1 MATAAPSP
9 LASSVEKANGNKLSR
24 LLIDGGTTVLRNVFD
39 SYHPPKTLSVN
50 LYANYSIL
58 SNLRRKKILNGSQW
72 EKLFPPGGGHPS
84 SKNFDITLLFLLLSN
99 ICGLYPPPSGPWH
112 KMPPASDTSREA
124 NLTRVKFYRNE
135 LYGHVATTG
144 IPTPV
149 FDVKWQ
155 EVSSVLVSLG
165 LNQSEVDKLKRE
177 PCGED
182 YVSAVTEWMKND
194 DEIKFQLKDVIRKQQ
209 QVLQTQQEDQRTLND
224 THQIVGKMQQT
235 QVEAN
240 KLQQEDHKTLHDTH
254 QTLGK
259 VEQTQLEASKL
270 QQEAHKTLQDTNQ
283 TVRQV
288 EQIQLEA
295 SKLQQEAHK
304 TLQDTNQTVRQV
316 EQIQLEASKLQQE
329 DHRTLQDTHQTVS
342 KVEQTLQ
349 GTQQAV
355 GNLQQT
361 QNEAVKLQQDDHRI
375 LQDTRQAVEGVQRSL
390 QDTKQMLVQEVWRNQ
405 QELQQQIKYEAANAE
420 ERRDKIEEDE
430 TLRKLAKV
438 DTERVIQYH
447 SAKYQEGT
455 RLLIFEKIKLW
466 LDDLSS
472 ENRVMVIS
480 GDAGMG
486 KSVIAAVVCQR
497 MQHAGRL
504 SGSHFCQHNKE
515 RYRNPKVMLQSLACQ
530 LCDVLP
536 EYKSELVEKLSRN
549 LGVDMNS
556 LEVQELFEFL
566 FEEPSC
572 SVGDPG
578 RNLLLVIDGLDESEY
593 QGRNQLLEVIANH
606 FCTLPSWVRFC
617 VTARPEV
624 NIAGRLKKF
633 NPVQLKQDDEENV
646 KDIRLFLERQLSN
659 VIQSGVKE
667 VVISELARKAAGHIL
682 YAYLMADFINK
693 NFSSFTPED
702 LGRTLPSGVSSVYQ
716 NYFERLEKELKSIE
730 ELTISAD
737 QFLTFL
743 SAFAAAKEPLPLD
756 FVSKMLRSDAKSPAC
771 HRKVRKAIECIST
784 LLPVQDGCI
793 HFFHKSVKDWLTD
806 RTAYG
811 QHSLSVDEKQGQLA
825 LSELCT
831 RELNDVKRKGV
842 HGAEFSDPARYALQH
857 GVDHLLELEESTRAS
872 SFKEIVKNYVIDFE
886 IVFAKLCVNNATSS
900 EDIIRVQRHELFRA
914 LSRKSRRTLSTL
926 LFLLR
931 KYHERVSTI
940 PSTFFQ
946 VMMKEG
952 GKDCA
957 KKAKELLHIQYHEI
971 AIMKFVNKRAAKE
984 QISGIQAVFRCT
996 SQVACF
1002 DISPQ
1007 QEFMVCECR
1016 NGTIQLWSL
1025 QTGKL
1030 MWKRSVTV
1038 EKHYFEDQGAFRM
1051 VPNTSTLSCY
1061 RSVVFHPSE
1070 PIVLPGILSHAYSID
1085 GDFLPLFPRSNC
1097 RFSVCSVNGDTMIT
1111 DSLDDARCL
1120 IMWNL
1125 NNGDEISRTVRN
1137 EVVLS
1142 FAWSSDGGPLA
1153 ISHSSGLV
1161 CLVDPLNC
1169 FETLADSESFGPCG
1183 MIKFTPDLKFLFGWV
1198 LPIPAKMTSFPSF
1211 GEVVRVLKLPSLVDV
1226 HGKVRSEPQDYQSPS
1241 KGAFLMGDPITNSQ
1255 DGSIPR
1261 LSDAFL
1267 FVLNKQCLV
1276 RAYPGRNNIEICSH
1290 FALKDVKRYA
1300 SPVSNIAF
1308 SLDGKTIYGVAG
1320 GEVMAFDVSS
1330 RKIIGKTFFSTD
1342 HYIREATRLTIEE
1355 YYYSKDMEISFVPV
1369 SKGVLLKRRRSDAAV
1384 QLWNFK
1390 LSQEVRSWPG
1400 LEWVTVIFP
1409 VTDQCVACVGSGSQV
1424 SILDTSSG
1432 EIVKTISHYHEEYC
1446 SKCALLHKEFIK
1458 CNSKYQLLCTTSDS
1472 VQLSDGKSILWKR
1485 AWRNSLLRGNIA
1497 GMFTPTEEFVL
1508 VSAVTSQSRQEVHV
1522 LDASSGNTL
1531 RTLCSVDDVSN
1542 CAFVSNE
1549 ECVIDRRDSSR
1560 GYHLLLCNVRTGD
1573 LLSVLDVYTTDGPNY
1588 LAAFPKKGLIAMGL
1602 WNSKR
1607 MHPFIEVRVP
1617 RDKVNRRAKGEQC
1630 VCFLKLLTCVEQTRS
1645 HPTRSVMRMLALV
1658 LPPRIF

>member
-9 LASSVEKANGNKLSR
+9 LASSVEKTNGNKLSR

-144 IPTPV
+144 IPTAE
-149 FDVKWQ
+149 FIVKWQ

-165 LNQSEVDKLKRE
+165 LNQSEVDRLRRE

-224 THQIVGKMQQT
+224 THQIVEKMQQK

-240 KLQQEDHKTLHDTH
+240 KLQQEDHKTR
-254 QTLGK
+254 
-259 VEQTQLEASKL
+259 
-270 QQEAHKTLQDTNQ
+270 QDTNQ

-295 SKLQQEAHK
+295 SKLQ
-304 TLQDTNQTVRQV
+304 R
-316 EQIQLEASKLQQE
+316 E
-329 DHRTLQDTHQTVS
+329 DHRTLQDTHRTVS

-349 GTQQAV
+349 DTHQAV
-355 GNLQQT
+355 GHLQQM

-390 QDTKQMLVQEVWRNQ
+390 QDTKQMLVQEVWRTQ
-405 QELQQQIKYEAANAE
+405 QELQQQIKYDAANAE

-438 DTERVIQYH
+438 DTERVIRYH

-504 SGSHFCQHNKE
+504 AGSHFCQHNKE

-536 EYKSELVEKLSRN
+536 EYKSELVKKLSRN

-566 FEEPSC
+566 FEEPLRG
-572 SVGDPG
+572 VGDPG

-593 QGRNQLLEVIANH
+593 KGRNELLDVIANH
-606 FCTLPSWVRFC
+606 FCTLPAWVRFC

-633 NPVQLKQDDEENV
+633 NPVQLKQGDEENV
-646 KDIRLFLERQLSN
+646 KDIRLFLERQLSK
-659 VIQSGVKE
+659 VIQKSFEE

-771 HRKVRKAIECIST
+771 HRKVRKAIACIST

-811 QHSLSVDEKQGQLA
+811 QHSFSVDEKQGQLA

-831 RELNDVKRKGV
+831 GELNDVKRKGV

-914 LSRKSRRTLSTL
+914 LSRRSKRTLSTM

-931 KYHERVSTI
+931 KYHERLTAI

-957 KKAKELLHIQYHEI
+957 KKAKELLHTQYHDI
-971 AIMKFVNKRAAKE
+971 PFMKFVDKRAAKE

-1016 NGTIQLWSL
+1016 NGMIQLWSL

-1030 MWKRSVTV
+1030 IWKRPVTV
-1038 EKHYFEDQGAFRM
+1038 EKRYFEDHGAFRM
-1051 VPNTSTLSCY
+1051 VPNTSVLSCY
-1061 RSVVFHPSE
+1061 RSVVFHPTKL
-1070 PIVLPGILSHAYSID
+1070 IVLPGVLSHAYSSD

-1097 RFSVCSVNGDTMIT
+1097 RFSVCSINRDTMIT
-1111 DSLDDARCL
+1111 DSLVDARCL

-1125 NNGDEISRTVRN
+1125 QNGDEISRTVRN

-1142 FAWSSDGGPLA
+1142 FAWSSNLGPLA
-1153 ISHSSGLV
+1153 ISHFSGLV
-1161 CLVDPLNC
+1161 CLVDALNC
-1169 FETLADSESFGPCG
+1169 FETLAEINTFEPCG
-1183 MIKFTPDLKFLFGWV
+1183 MIKFTPDLKYLFGWL
-1198 LPIPAKMTSFPSF
+1198 LPVESMSSFRKVIRLHVF
-1211 GEVVRVLKLPSLVDV
+1211 KLPWRTFSFFDVDGNV
-1226 HGKVRSEPQDYQSPS
+1226 GSEPWDYQSPS
-1241 KGAFLMGDPITNSQ
+1241 KGAFLMGDPISNSQ

-1261 LSDAFL
+1261 PSDAFV

-1276 RAYPGRNNIEICSH
+1276 RAYPGSNNIEICSH
-1290 FALKDVKRYA
+1290 VALKVIRQY
-1300 SPVSNIAF
+1300 SLNFFHIAF
-1308 SLDGKTIYGVAG
+1308 ALDGKTIYGVTADG
-1320 GEVMAFDVSS
+1320 VIRLDVSN
-1330 RKIIGKTFFSTD
+1330 RKIKENNLF
-1342 HYIREATRLTIEE
+1342 RATNLMLELPSLDDDCVVEDKLPYLSLVDDCVVEGSGICL
-1355 YYYSKDMEISFVPV
+1355 VPV
-1369 SKGVLLKRRRSDAAV
+1369 SKGVLLKRRDPWAAV

-1390 LSQEVRSWPG
+1390 LSKEVQSWSS
-1400 LEWVTVIFP
+1400 LREVTYIFP
-1409 VTDQCVACVGSGSQV
+1409 VTDQCVACVGRGFKV

-1432 EIVKTISHYHEEYC
+1432 KIVNTISLCHEEYQ
-1446 SKCALLHKEFIK
+1446 STYPVLRKEAIE
-1458 CNSKYQLLCTTSDS
+1458 CNSKYQLLSTAFDS

-1485 AWRNSLLRGNIA
+1485 AWKNSLLRGNIA

-1508 VSAVTSQSRQEVHV
+1508 VSAGTSQSRQEVHV

-1549 ECVIDRRDSSR
+1549 ECVIDRRDFSR
-1560 GYHLLLCNVRTGD
+1560 SYHLLLFNVRTGD
-1573 LLSVLDVYTTDGPNY
+1573 LLSVLDVYATERPKY
-1588 LAAFPKKGLIAMGL
+1588 MAVFPQKGLIAMGL
-1602 WNSKR
+1602 RNSKR
-1607 MHPFIEVRVP
+1607 MHPFIEVKVP
-1617 RDKVNRRAKGEQC
+1617 RDKVSRKAKGEQC
-1630 VCFLKLLTCVEQTRS
+1630 VCFLKLLTSSRRHDHTQEEMSCE
-1645 HPTRSVMRMLALV
+1645 
-1658 LPPRIF
+1658 F

>member
-1 MATAAPSP
+1 MATATPSP
-9 LASSVEKANGNKLSR
+9 LASSVEKTNGNKLSR
-24 LLIDGGTTVLRNVFD
+24 LLIDGGTTVLRNIFD
-39 SYHPPKTLSVN
+39 YYHPPAN
-50 LYANYSIL
+50 LAANLCSKHIHPIL
-58 SNLRRKKILNGSQW
+58 TRLRHRNILNGVQW
-72 EKLFPPGGGHPS
+72 DKLFPPPGGGTPNS
-84 SKNFDITLLFLLLSN
+84 INFDITLLFLLLRN
-99 ICGLYPPPSGPWH
+99 ICGLSPPLSGWD
-112 KMPPASDTSREA
+112 KMPPVSDTSREA
-124 NLTRVKFYRNE
+124 NLARIKYYRNV
-135 LYGHVATTG
+135 LYGHVTTTG
-144 IPTPV
+144 IQTSV

-165 LNQSEVDKLKRE
+165 LCQSEVDRLRRE

-182 YVSAVTEWMKND
+182 YISAVTEWMKND
-194 DEIKFQLKDVIRKQQ
+194 EEIKFQLKDLLRKQQ
-209 QVLQTQQEDQRTLND
+209 QVIQTQQEDQRNLND
-224 THQIVGKMQQT
+224 THQIVGNVQQI
-235 QVEAN
+235 QVEAS
-240 KLQQEDHKTLHDTH
+240 KLQQEDHKTLQDTY
-254 QTLGK
+254 QTLSK
-259 VEQTQLEASKL
+259 VEQTQLEASTL
-270 QQEAHKTLQDTNQ
+270 QQEAHRTLQDTNQ

-288 EQIQLEA
+288 EQTQLEA
-295 SKLQQEAHK
+295 SKLH
-304 TLQDTNQTVRQV
+304 
-316 EQIQLEASKLQQE
+316 QE
-329 DHRTLQDTHQTVS
+329 DHRTLQDTNQTVGR
-342 KVEQTLQ
+342 VEQMFQHTH
-349 GTQQAV
+349 QAV
-355 GNLQQT
+355 GNLQQM
-361 QNEAVKLQQDDHRI
+361 QKEAVKLQQEDHRV
-375 LQDTRQAVEGVQRSL
+375 LQDTRQAIEGVEQSVKKAK
-390 QDTKQMLVQEVWRNQ
+390 DMLEEVRRTQ
-405 QELQQQIKYEAANAE
+405 QESQQQIKYEAANAE

-504 SGSHFCQHNKE
+504 LGSHFCQHNKE

-536 EYKSELVEKLSRN
+536 EYKSELVKKLSRN

-566 FEEPSC
+566 FEEPLC
-572 SVGDPG
+572 GVGDPG
-578 RNLLLVIDGLDESEY
+578 RNFLLVIDGLDESEY
-593 QGRNQLLEVIANH
+593 KGRNELLDVIANH
-606 FCTLPSWVRFC
+606 FCSLPAWVRFC

-624 NIAGRLKKF
+624 NIASRLTKF
-633 NPVQLKQDDEENV
+633 NPVQLKQEDEENV
-646 KDIRLFLERQLSN
+646 KDIRLFLERQLSK
-659 VIQSGVKE
+659 VIQSRFQE

-682 YAYLMADFINK
+682 YAYLMADFINN

-702 LGRTLPSGVSSVYQ
+702 LGTTLPSGVSSVYQ

-730 ELTISAD
+730 ELTVSAD

-771 HRKVRKAIECIST
+771 HRKVRKAIDCIST
-784 LLPVQDGCI
+784 LLPVKDGCI

-811 QHSLSVDEKQGQLA
+811 QHSFSVDEKQGHLA

-831 RELNDVKRKGV
+831 GELNDVKRKGV

-857 GVDHLLELEESTRAS
+857 GVDHLLELKESTRAS

-886 IVFAKLCVNNATSS
+886 IVFAKLFVNNTTSS
-900 EDIIRVQRHELFRA
+900 KDIIRVQRHELFRT
-914 LSRKSRRTLSTL
+914 LSSKSKRTLSTL

-931 KYHERVSTI
+931 KYHERLTTI
-940 PSTFFQ
+940 PSIFFQ

-952 GKDCA
+952 GKDCT
-957 KKAKELLHIQYHEI
+957 KKAKELLHTKYHEMPF
-971 AIMKFVNKRAAKE
+971 MKFVDERATKE

-1016 NGTIQLWSL
+1016 DGTIQLWSL

-1030 MWKRSVTV
+1030 MWKRPVTV
-1038 EKHYFEDQGAFRM
+1038 EKRYVEIHNAFRR
-1051 VPNTSTLSCY
+1051 VPNTPVLACY

-1097 RFSVCSVNGDTMIT
+1097 RFSVCSVNGNTMIT

-1161 CLVDPLNC
+1161 CLVDALNC
-1169 FETLADSESFGPCG
+1169 FETLADFTSDFEPCG
-1183 MIKFTPDLKFLFGWV
+1183 MIKFTPDLKFLTGLV
-1198 LPIPAKMTSFPSF
+1198 LPIRGMNCFPRF
-1211 GEVVRVLKLPSLVDV
+1211 RFVHVLKLPSLVDV
-1226 HGKVRSEPQDYQSPS
+1226 QGNVCCEPRDYQSPS
-1241 KGAFLMGDPITNSQ
+1241 KGAFLMGDPFTNSQ

-1261 LSDAFL
+1261 PSDAFV
-1267 FVLNKQCLV
+1267 FVLNKQCLI
-1276 RAYPGRNNIEICSH
+1276 RADPERTNIEICSH
-1290 FALKDVKRYA
+1290 FALKDVKRYD
-1300 SPVSNIAF
+1300 SLVSNIAF
-1308 SLDGKTIYGVAG
+1308 SLDGKTIYGVAS

-1330 RKIIGKTFFSTD
+1330 RKIIGQKWFPGVSG
-1342 HYIREATRLTIEE
+1342 ICL
-1355 YYYSKDMEISFVPV
+1355 VPV
-1369 SKGVLLKRRRSDAAV
+1369 SKGVLLKLRYSWAAV
-1384 QLWNFK
+1384 ELWNFK
-1390 LSQEVRSWPG
+1390 LSQEVRSW
-1400 LEWVTVIFP
+1400 LSLMKVTYISP
-1409 VTDQCVACVGSGSQV
+1409 VTDQCVACVEEGFEV

-1432 EIVKTISHYHEEYC
+1432 EIVKTISLCHEEYQ
-1446 SKCALLHKEFIK
+1446 STYPQLNKEAIEF
-1458 CNSKYQLLCTTSDS
+1458 NSKYQLLSTASDS

-1485 AWRNSLLRGNIA
+1485 AWRNSLLHGNIA
-1497 GMFTPTEEFVL
+1497 GMFSPTEEFVL
-1508 VSAVTSQSRQEVHV
+1508 VSVGTCQSRQEIHV

-1531 RTLCSVDDVSN
+1531 RTLCSVDDLSN

-1560 GYHLLLCNVRTGD
+1560 GYHLLLFNVRTGD
-1573 LLSVLDVYTTDGPNY
+1573 LLSVLDVYTTDRPNY
-1588 LAAFPKKGLIAMGL
+1588 LAAFPQKGLIAMGL

-1630 VCFLKLLTCVEQTRS
+1630 VGFLKLLTCVEQTRS
-1645 HPTRSVMRMLALV
+1645 HPTRSAMRMLALV

>member
-9 LASSVEKANGNKLSR
+9 LASSVEKTNGNKLSR
-24 LLIDGGTTVLRNVFD
+24 LLIDGGTTVLRNAFD

-50 LYANYSIL
+50 LHANYSIL

-144 IPTPV
+144 IPTPE
-149 FDVKWQ
+149 FIVKWQ

-165 LNQSEVDKLKRE
+165 LNQSEVDRLRRE

-182 YVSAVTEWMKND
+182 YVTAVTEWMKND

-209 QVLQTQQEDQRTLND
+209 QLLQSVQEDQSTLND
-224 THQIVGKMQQT
+224 THQIVEKVQHT
-235 QVEAN
+235 QVEAS

-259 VEQTQLEASKL
+259 VEQTQK
-270 QQEAHKTLQDTNQ
+270 
-283 TVRQV
+283 
-288 EQIQLEA
+288 EA

-349 GTQQAV
+349 GTHQAV

-390 QDTKQMLVQEVWRNQ
+390 QDTKQMLVQEVWRTKR
-405 QELQQQIKYEAANAE
+405 ELQQQIKYEAANAE

-455 RLLIFEKIKLW
+455 RLHIFEKIKLW
-466 LDDLSS
+466 LDDLTS

-536 EYKSELVEKLSRN
+536 EYKSELVKKLSRN

-566 FEEPSC
+566 FEEPLC
-572 SVGDPG
+572 GVGDPG

-593 QGRNQLLEVIANH
+593 KGRNDLLDVVANY
-606 FCTLPSWVRFC
+606 FCKLPVWFRFL
-617 VTARPEV
+617 VTTRPEV

-633 NPVQLKQDDEENV
+633 NPIQLEQDNEENV

-659 VIQSGVKE
+659 VIQSSFEE

-784 LLPVQDGCI
+784 LLPVQDDCI

-831 RELNDVKRKGV
+831 GELNDVKRKGV

-857 GVDHLLELEESTRAS
+857 GVDHLLELEESSRAS

-931 KYHERVSTI
+931 KYHERLTTI

-952 GKDCA
+952 GKYCS
-957 KKAKELLHIQYHEI
+957 KKVKELLHTQYHDI
-971 AIMKFVNKRAAKE
+971 PFMKFAEKQAAKE

-1016 NGTIQLWSL
+1016 DGTIQLWSL

-1030 MWKRSVTV
+1030 MWKRPVTV
-1038 EKHYFEDQGAFRM
+1038 EKRYVENQCAFRR
-1051 VPNTSTLSCY
+1051 VPNTSILSCY

-1125 NNGDEISRTVRN
+1125 KNGYEISRTVRN
-1137 EVVLS
+1137 EVVMS
-1142 FAWSSDGGPLA
+1142 FAWSSDGGPLT
-1153 ISHSSGLV
+1153 ISHFSGLI
-1161 CLVDPLNC
+1161 CLVDALNC
-1169 FETLADSESFGPCG
+1169 FETLAEVNTFEPCG
-1183 MIKFTPDLKFLFGWV
+1183 MIKFTPDLTFLFGWV
-1198 LPIPAKMTSFPSF
+1198 LQIRGMNYFPPLRKVLRF
-1211 GEVVRVLKLPSLVDV
+1211 PVLKLPWGISSPLY
-1226 HGKVRSEPQDYQSPS
+1226 GNVRPEPWDYQSPS
-1241 KGAFLMGDPITNSQ
+1241 KGAFLMGDPISNSQ

-1261 LSDAFL
+1261 PSAFV

-1276 RAYPGRNNIEICSH
+1276 RAYPGSNNINHIEICSH
-1290 FALKDVKRYA
+1290 VALKDVKQYD
-1300 SPVSNIAF
+1300 SLLSNIAF
-1308 SLDGKTIYGVAG
+1308 ALDGKTIYGVG
-1320 GEVMAFDVSS
+1320 GSDESMAFDVSS
-1330 RKIIGKTFFSTD
+1330 RKIIGHLAIMWGNHLVVETTPSGVC
-1342 HYIREATRLTIEE
+1342 L
-1355 YYYSKDMEISFVPV
+1355 VPV
-1369 SKGVLLKRRRSDAAV
+1369 SKGVLLKLRHPWAAV

-1390 LSQEVRSWPG
+1390 LSQEVRSWHS
-1400 LEWVTVIFP
+1400 LKDVTYMFP
-1409 VTDQCVACVGSGSQV
+1409 VTDQCVACVGTGFEV

-1432 EIVKTISHYHEEYC
+1432 EIVKTISLCHKEYR
-1446 SKCALLHKEFIK
+1446 STYLHLHKEAIE
-1458 CNSKYQLLCTTSDS
+1458 CNSKYQLLSTAFNS

-1485 AWRNSLLRGNIA
+1485 AWRNSLLRGHIA

-1508 VSAVTSQSRQEVHV
+1508 VSAGTSQSRQEVHV

-1531 RTLCSVDDVSN
+1531 WTLCSVDDVSN

-1549 ECVIDRRDSSR
+1549 ECVIDRRDSTR
-1560 GYHLLLCNVRTGD
+1560 GYHLLLFNVRTGD

-1588 LAAFPKKGLIAMGL
+1588 LAAFPQKGLIAMGL
-1602 WNSKR
+1602 WNSKH
-1607 MHPFIEVRVP
+1607 MHPFIEVRVS
-1617 RDKVNRRAKGEQC
+1617 RDKVNRRAKGE
-1630 VCFLKLLTCVEQTRS
+1630 
-1645 HPTRSVMRMLALV
+1645 
-1658 LPPRIF
+1658 

>member
-9 LASSVEKANGNKLSR
+9 LASSVEKTNGNKLSR
-24 LLIDGGTTVLRNVFD
+24 LLIDGGTTVLRNIFD
-39 SYHPPKTLSVN
+39 SYHPPKMLFVN
-50 LYANYSIL
+50 LHANYSIL

-99 ICGLYPPPSGPWH
+99 ICGLYPPTSGPWH

-144 IPTPV
+144 IPTPE
-149 FDVKWQ
+149 FIVKWQ

-165 LNQSEVDKLKRE
+165 LNQSEVDRLKRE

-224 THQIVGKMQQT
+224 THQIVEKMQQT

-240 KLQQEDHKTLHDTH
+240 
-254 QTLGK
+254 
-259 VEQTQLEASKL
+259 
-270 QQEAHKTLQDTNQ
+270 
-283 TVRQV
+283 
-288 EQIQLEA
+288 
-295 SKLQQEAHK
+295 
-304 TLQDTNQTVRQV
+304 
-316 EQIQLEASKLQQE
+316 KLQQE

-349 GTQQAV
+349 DTHQAV

-375 LQDTRQAVEGVQRSL
+375 LQVTRQTVEGVQRSL
-390 QDTKQMLVQEVWRNQ
+390 QDTKQMLVQEVRRTQ
-405 QELQQQIKYEAANAE
+405 QELQQQQIKYEAANAE
-420 ERRDKIEEDE
+420 ERRDKINDE

-455 RLLIFEKIKLW
+455 RLLIFKKIKLW

-536 EYKSELVEKLSRN
+536 EYKSELVKKLSRN
-549 LGVDMNS
+549 LGVNMNS

-566 FEEPSC
+566 FEEPLC
-572 SVGDPG
+572 GVGDPG

-593 QGRNQLLEVIANH
+593 KGRNELLDVIANH
-606 FCTLPSWVRFC
+606 FCTLPAWVRFC

-659 VIQSGVKE
+659 VIQSGFEE

-831 RELNDVKRKGV
+831 GELNDVKRKGV

-872 SFKEIVKNYVIDFE
+872 SFKEIVKNYVIDYE
-886 IVFAKLCVNNATSS
+886 IVFAKLRVNNATSS

-914 LSRKSRRTLSTL
+914 LSRRSKRTLSKM

-931 KYHERVSTI
+931 KYHERLTAI

-957 KKAKELLHIQYHEI
+957 KKAKELLHTKYHEVPF
-971 AIMKFVNKRAAKE
+971 MKFVDERAAKK

-1030 MWKRSVTV
+1030 IWEHPVTV
-1038 EKHYFEDQGAFRM
+1038 EKRYVEDQGAFRM
-1051 VPNTSTLSCY
+1051 VPNTFILSCY
-1061 RSVVFHPSE
+1061 RSVVFHPSKT
-1070 PIVLPGILSHAYSID
+1070 IVLPGVLSHAYSID
-1085 GDFLPLFPRSNC
+1085 GDFQPLFPRSNC
-1097 RFSVCSVNGDTMIT
+1097 RFSVCSVNGDTIIT
-1111 DSLDDARCL
+1111 DSHDDARCL

-1137 EVVLS
+1137 AVVLS
-1142 FAWSSDGGPLA
+1142 FAWSSGGGPLA
-1153 ISHSSGLV
+1153 ISHFSGLV
-1161 CLVDPLNC
+1161 CLVDALNC
-1169 FETLADSESFGPCG
+1169 FETLAQVNSFEPCG

-1198 LPIPAKMTSFPSF
+1198 LPIRGMNSFSSPSRK
-1211 GEVVRVLKLPSLVDV
+1211 VVRFQVLKLPLGILSLVDV
-1226 HGKVRSEPQDYQSPS
+1226 HGNVRSEPRDYQSPS

-1261 LSDAFL
+1261 PSDAIV

-1276 RAYPGRNNIEICSH
+1276 RAYPDRTNIEICSH
-1290 FALKDVKRYA
+1290 FALKDVKRYD
-1300 SPVSNIAF
+1300 SLVSNIAF

-1320 GEVMAFDVSS
+1320 SEVMTFDVSS
-1330 RKIIGKTFFSTD
+1330 RKIIGKKFFPAD
-1342 HYIREATRLTIEE
+1342 YYLREATRLSTEE
-1355 YYYSKDMEISFVPV
+1355 YYHSKDMEICFVPV
-1369 SKGVLLKRRRSDAAV
+1369 SKGVLLKRRHSDAAV

-1390 LSQEVRSWPG
+1390 LSQEVRSWPR
-1400 LEWVTVIFP
+1400 LKKVTYISP
-1409 VTDQCVACVGSGSQV
+1409 VTDQCVACVGSGFEFEV

-1432 EIVKTISHYHEEYC
+1432 EIVKTISHYHEEYY
-1446 SKCALLHKEFIK
+1446 SKYALLHKQFIK
-1458 CNSKYQLLCTTSDS
+1458 CNSKYQLLCTTWDS
-1472 VQLSDGKSILWKR
+1472 VQLSDGKRILWKR

-1508 VSAVTSQSRQEVHV
+1508 VSAGTSQSRQEVHV

-1531 RTLCSVDDVSN
+1531 RTLCSVDEVSN

-1560 GYHLLLCNVRTGD
+1560 GYHLLLFNVRTGD

-1588 LAAFPKKGLIAMGL
+1588 LAAFPQKGLIAMGL

-1630 VCFLKLLTCVEQTRS
+1630 VCFLKLLTCVEQTQS

>member
-9 LASSVEKANGNKLSR
+9 LASSVEKTNGNKLSR
-24 LLIDGGTTVLRNVFD
+24 LLIDGGTTVLRNIFD
-39 SYHPPKTLSVN
+39 SYHPPKTLFVN
-50 LYANYSIL
+50 LNANYSIL
-58 SNLRRKKILNGSQW
+58 SHLQRKKILNGSQW

-135 LYGHVATTG
+135 LYGHVAKTG
-144 IPTPV
+144 IPTPE
-149 FDVKWQ
+149 FIVKWQ

-165 LNQSEVDKLKRE
+165 LNQSEVDRLRRE

-194 DEIKFQLKDVIRKQQ
+194 DEIKFQLKDVICKQQ

-224 THQIVGKMQQT
+224 THQIVEKMQQT

-240 KLQQEDHKTLHDTH
+240 KLLQEDHKTLHDTH

-283 TVRQV
+283 TVHQV
-288 EQIQLEA
+288 EQIQL
-295 SKLQQEAHK
+295 K
-304 TLQDTNQTVRQV
+304 
-316 EQIQLEASKLQQE
+316 ASKLQQE
-329 DHRTLQDTHQTVS
+329 DHRTLQDTNQRVRQVEQTQLVASKLQQEGHRTLQDTHQTVS

-349 GTQQAV
+349 DTHQAV

-375 LQDTRQAVEGVQRSL
+375 LQDTHQRVEGVQRSL
-390 QDTKQMLVQEVWRNQ
+390 QDTKQVLVQEVRRTQ

-530 LCDVLP
+530 LCGVLP
-536 EYKSELVEKLSRN
+536 EYKSELVKKLSRN

-566 FEEPSC
+566 FEEPLC

-593 QGRNQLLEVIANH
+593 KGRNELLDVIANH
-606 FCTLPSWVRFC
+606 FCTLPAWVRFC

-633 NPVQLKQDDEENV
+633 NPVQLKQDDEENI

-659 VIQSGVKE
+659 VIQSGFEE

-771 HRKVRKAIECIST
+771 HRKVRNAIACIST

-806 RTAYG
+806 RTACG
-811 QHSLSVDEKQGQLA
+811 QHSFSVDEKQGHLA

-831 RELNDVKRKGV
+831 GELNDVKRKGV
-842 HGAEFSDPARYALQH
+842 HGVEFSDPARYALQH
-857 GVDHLLELEESTRAS
+857 GVDHLLELKESTRAS
-872 SFKEIVKNYVIDFE
+872 RFKEIVKNYVIDFE
-886 IVFAKLCVNNATSS
+886 IVFAKLFVNNTTSS

-931 KYHERVSTI
+931 KYHERLTTI

-952 GKDCA
+952 GEDCA
-957 KKAKELLHIQYHEI
+957 KKAKELLHTQYQETPF
-971 AIMKFVNKRAAKE
+971 MKFVDKRAGNE
-984 QISGIQAVFRCT
+984 QISGIQAAFRCS

-1016 NGTIQLWSL
+1016 NGMIQLWSL

-1030 MWKRSVTV
+1030 IWKRPVTV
-1038 EKHYFEDQGAFRM
+1038 EKRYVEDQGAFRM
-1051 VPNTSTLSCY
+1051 VPNTSILSCY

-1070 PIVLPGILSHAYSID
+1070 PIVLPGVLSHAYSID

-1097 RFSVCSVNGDTMIT
+1097 RFSVCSINGDSMIT

-1125 NNGDEISRTVRN
+1125 KNGYEISRTVRN

-1153 ISHSSGLV
+1153 ISHFSGLV
-1161 CLVDPLNC
+1161 CLVDALNC
-1169 FETLADSESFGPCG
+1169 FETLAEVETFAPCG
-1183 MIKFTPDLKFLFGWV
+1183 MIKFAPNHKFLFCLIFPVGVKSGLRTLTQFQV
-1198 LPIPAKMTSFPSF
+1198 LEWQSGTF
-1211 GEVVRVLKLPSLVDV
+1211 SLVDV
-1226 HGKVRSEPQDYQSPS
+1226 EQMRKVNECLECLEPWDYQSPS
-1241 KGAFLMGDPITNSQ
+1241 KGAFLMGDPISNSE
-1255 DGSIPR
+1255 DLP
-1261 LSDAFL
+1261 SDAFV

-1276 RAYPGRNNIEICSH
+1276 RAYPGSNSIEICSPV
-1290 FALKDVKRYA
+1290 ALKDVKQYD
-1300 SPVSNIAF
+1300 SLVSNIAF
-1308 SLDGKTIYGVAG
+1308 ALDGKTIYGVVG
-1320 GEVMAFDVSS
+1320 SEVMAFDVSS
-1330 RKIIGKTFFSTD
+1330 RKIIGQKWFP
-1342 HYIREATRLTIEE
+1342 RLSIE
-1355 YYYSKDMEISFVPV
+1355 YSGICLVPV
-1369 SKGVLLKRRRSDAAV
+1369 SKGVLLKQRCPWAAV
-1384 QLWNFK
+1384 ELWNFK
-1390 LSQEVRSWPG
+1390 LFQEVRSWPN
-1400 LEWVTVIFP
+1400 LKKVTYIFP
-1409 VTDQCVACVGSGSQV
+1409 VTDQCVACVGRGFEV
-1424 SILDTSSG
+1424 SILDTSTG
-1432 EIVKTISHYHEEYC
+1432 EIVKTISLCHEKYK
-1446 SKCALLHKEFIK
+1446 STYPQLNKEAID
-1458 CNSKYQLLCTTSDS
+1458 CNSKYQLLSTAFDS

-1485 AWRNSLLRGNIA
+1485 AWRNSLLHGNIA
-1497 GMFTPTEEFVL
+1497 GMFSPTEEFVL
-1508 VSAVTSQSRQEVHV
+1508 VSAGTSQSRQEVHV

-1531 RTLCSVDDVSN
+1531 RTLCSVDDLSN

-1549 ECVIDRRDSSR
+1549 ECVIDCRDSSR
-1560 GYHLLLCNVRTGD
+1560 GCHLLLFNVRTGD
-1573 LLSVLDVYTTDGPNY
+1573 LLSVLDVHTTAGPNY
-1588 LAAFPKKGLIAMGL
+1588 LAAFPQKGLIAMGL

>member
-9 LASSVEKANGNKLSR
+9 LASSVEKTNGNKLSR
-24 LLIDGGTTVLRNVFD
+24 LLIDGGTTVLRNIFD
-39 SYHPPKTLSVN
+39 SHHPPAN
-50 LYANYSIL
+50 LAANLCSKHIHPIL
-58 SNLRRKKILNGSQW
+58 TRLRHRNILNGVQW
-72 EKLFPPGGGHPS
+72 DKLFPPLGGGTPNS
-84 SKNFDITLLFLLLSN
+84 INFDITLLFFLLRN
-99 ICGLYPPPSGPWH
+99 ICGLFPPLSGWD

-124 NLTRVKFYRNE
+124 NLARMKYYRNE
-135 LYGHVATTG
+135 LYGHVTTTG

-165 LNQSEVDKLKRE
+165 LCQSEVDRLRRE

-194 DEIKFQLKDVIRKQQ
+194 EEIQFQLKDLLTKQQ
-209 QVLQTQQEDQRTLND
+209 QVLHTQQEDQRTLID
-224 THQIVGKMQQT
+224 THQIVGKVQQI
-235 QVEAN
+235 QVKAC
-240 KLQQEDHKTLHDTH
+240 KLQQEDHKTL
-254 QTLGK
+254 
-259 VEQTQLEASKL
+259 
-270 QQEAHKTLQDTNQ
+270 
-283 TVRQV
+283 
-288 EQIQLEA
+288 
-295 SKLQQEAHK
+295 
-304 TLQDTNQTVRQV
+304 
-316 EQIQLEASKLQQE
+316 
-329 DHRTLQDTHQTVS
+329 QDTHQTVGR
-342 KVEQTLQ
+342 VEQMFQHTH
-349 GTQQAV
+349 QAV
-355 GNLQQT
+355 GNLQQM
-361 QNEAVKLQQDDHRI
+361 QKEAVKLQQEDHRI
-375 LQDTRQAVEGVQRSL
+375 LQDTRQAVEGVQQSVEKAK
-390 QDTKQMLVQEVWRNQ
+390 DMLEEVRRTQ
-405 QELQQQIKYEAANAE
+405 QESQQQIKYEAANAE

-447 SAKYQEGT
+447 SAKYQEGS

-466 LDDLSS
+466 LDDRTS

-536 EYKSELVEKLSRN
+536 EYKSELVKKLSRN

-566 FEEPSC
+566 FEEPLC
-572 SVGDPG
+572 GVGDPG

-593 QGRNQLLEVIANH
+593 KGRNELLDVIANQ
-606 FCTLPSWVRFC
+606 FCTLPAWVRFC

-633 NPVQLKQDDEENV
+633 NPVQLKQDDEENL

-659 VIQSGVKE
+659 VIQSGFEE

-682 YAYLMADFINK
+682 YAYLMVDFINK

-771 HRKVRKAIECIST
+771 HRKVRKAIDCIST

-811 QHSLSVDEKQGQLA
+811 QHSFSVDEKQGQLA

-831 RELNDVKRKGV
+831 GELNDVKRKGV
-842 HGAEFSDPARYALQH
+842 HGKEFSDTARYALQH

-872 SFKEIVKNYVIDFE
+872 RFKEIVKNYVIDFE

-900 EDIIRVQRHELFRA
+900 KDIIRVQRHELFRA
-914 LSRKSRRTLSTL
+914 LSRRSNRTLSTM

-931 KYHERVSTI
+931 KYHERLTAI

-946 VMMKEG
+946 VMMDEG

-957 KKAKELLHIQYHEI
+957 KKAKELLHTQYHEI
-971 AIMKFVNKRAAKE
+971 PFMKFVDKRATKE
-984 QISGIQAVFRCT
+984 QISGMQAVFRCPF
-996 SQVACF
+996 QVACF

-1016 NGTIQLWSL
+1016 NGMIQLWSL

-1030 MWKRSVTV
+1030 IWKRPVTV
-1038 EKHYFEDQGAFRM
+1038 EKRYVEGQGAFRL
-1051 VPNTSTLSCY
+1051 VPNTCMLSCY

-1125 NNGDEISRTVRN
+1125 KNGDEISRTVRN

-1153 ISHSSGLV
+1153 ISHFSGLV
-1161 CLVDPLNC
+1161 CLVDALNC
-1169 FETLADSESFGPCG
+1169 FETLAEVNTFEPCG
-1183 MIKFTPDLKFLFGWV
+1183 MMKFAPNLKFLFCLLCGAGILSGFRELIQLQVQEW
-1198 LPIPAKMTSFPSF
+1198 PSGTF
-1211 GEVVRVLKLPSLVDV
+1211 SLVNVD
-1226 HGKVRSEPQDYQSPS
+1226 RNECLEPWDCKSPS
-1241 KGAFLMGDPITNSQ
+1241 KGAFLMGDPVCNVQ
-1255 DGSIPR
+1255 DVSIPR
-1261 LSDAFL
+1261 PSDAFV

-1276 RAYPGRNNIEICSH
+1276 RAYPGRNNINNIEICSH
-1290 FALKDVKRYA
+1290 VALKDVKQYD
-1300 SPVSNIAF
+1300 SLVSNITFA
-1308 SLDGKTIYGVAG
+1308 LDEKTIYGVAG
-1320 GEVMAFDVSS
+1320 SKVMAFDASS
-1330 RKIIGKTFFSTD
+1330 RKIIGQKRFP
-1342 HYIREATRLTIEE
+1342 HLGGEE
-1355 YYYSKDMEISFVPV
+1355 YYPPEVSRICLVPV
-1369 SKGVLLKRRRSDAAV
+1369 SKGVLLKRRHPDAAV
-1384 QLWNFK
+1384 QLWDFK
-1390 LSQEVRSWPG
+1390 LSQEVRRWPS
-1400 LEWVTVIFP
+1400 LKNVTYIFP
-1409 VTDQCVACVGSGSQV
+1409 VTDQCVACVERGFEV
-1424 SILDTSSG
+1424 SILDASTG
-1432 EIVKTISHYHEEYC
+1432 EIVKTISLCHEEYQ
-1446 SKCALLHKEFIK
+1446 STYPQLHKEVIEVID
-1458 CNSKYQLLCTTSDS
+1458 CNSKYQLLSTSFDS
-1472 VQLSDGKSILWKR
+1472 IQLSDGKSILWKR
-1485 AWRNSLLRGNIA
+1485 AWRNPLLRGNIA

-1508 VSAVTSQSRQEVHV
+1508 VSAGTSQSRQEVHV

-1560 GYHLLLCNVRTGD
+1560 GYHLLLFNVRTGD
-1573 LLSVLDVYTTDGPNY
+1573 LLTELDVHATKRPHY
-1588 LAAFPKKGLIAMGL
+1588 LAAFPQKGLIAIGL
-1602 WNSKR
+1602 RNSKR
-1607 MHPFIEVRVP
+1607 MHPFIKVKVP
-1617 RDKVNRRAKGEQC
+1617 RYKVSRKAKGEQC
-1630 VCFLKLLTCVEQTRS
+1630 VCFLKLLTLNLKLKLLNLN
-1645 HPTRSVMRMLALV
+1645 LADSL
-1658 LPPRIF
+1658 

>member
-9 LASSVEKANGNKLSR
+9 LTSSVEKTNGNKLSR
-24 LLIDGGTTVLRNVFD
+24 LLIDGGTTVLRNIFD
-39 SYHPPKTLSVN
+39 SYHPPKTLFFN
-50 LYANYSIL
+50 LHANYSIL
-58 SNLRRKKILNGSQW
+58 SNLRRKKILNESQW
-72 EKLFPPGGGHPS
+72 EKLFPLSGGHPS
-84 SKNFDITLLFLLLSN
+84 SKKFDITLLFLLLSN
-99 ICGLYPPPSGPWH
+99 ICGLYPPTSGPWH
-112 KMPPASDTSREA
+112 KIPPASDTSREA

-144 IPTPV
+144 IPTPE
-149 FDVKWQ
+149 FIVKWQ

-165 LNQSEVDKLKRE
+165 LNQSEVDRLRRE

-182 YVSAVTEWMKND
+182 YVIAVTEWMKND

-224 THQIVGKMQQT
+224 THQIVEKMQHT

-270 QQEAHKTLQDTNQ
+270 QQEAHKTLQDTNE

-288 EQIQLEA
+288 EQIQLA
-295 SKLQQEAHK
+295 
-304 TLQDTNQTVRQV
+304 
-316 EQIQLEASKLQQE
+316 ASKLQQE
-329 DHRTLQDTHQTVS
+329 DHRTLQDTHQTVT

-349 GTQQAV
+349 DTHQAV

-390 QDTKQMLVQEVWRNQ
+390 QDTKQMLVQEVRRTQ
-405 QELQQQIKYEAANAE
+405 QGLQQQIKYEAANAE

-430 TLRKLAKV
+430 TLTKLAKV

-515 RYRNPKVMLQSLACQ
+515 RYRNPKVILQSLACQ
-530 LCDVLP
+530 LCGVLP
-536 EYKSELVEKLSRN
+536 EYKSKLVKKLSRN

-566 FEEPSC
+566 FEEPLC
-572 SVGDPG
+572 GVGDPG

-593 QGRNQLLEVIANH
+593 KGRNELLDVIANH
-606 FCTLPSWVRFC
+606 FCTLPAWVRFC

-624 NIAGRLKKF
+624 NIAGRLEKF
-633 NPVQLKQDDEENV
+633 NPFQLKQDDEENV

-659 VIQSGVKE
+659 VIQKRFEE
-667 VVISELARKAAGHIL
+667 VVFSELARKAAGHIL

-702 LGRTLPSGVSSVYQ
+702 LGRTLPSGVSSIYQ
-716 NYFERLEKELKSIE
+716 NYFERLEKELKSVE
-730 ELTISAD
+730 ELTMSAD

-771 HRKVRKAIECIST
+771 HRKVRKAIACIST

-811 QHSLSVDEKQGQLA
+811 QHSFSVEEKQGHRA

-831 RELNDVKRKGV
+831 GELNAVKRKGV

-857 GVDHLLELEESTRAS
+857 GVDHLLELKESTKAS
-872 SFKEIVKNYVIDFE
+872 SFKEIVKNYVIDVE

-914 LSRKSRRTLSTL
+914 LSSKRKRTLSTL

-931 KYHERVSTI
+931 KYHERLTTI
-940 PSTFFQ
+940 PTAFFQ

-957 KKAKELLHIQYHEI
+957 KKAKELLHTQYHEI
-971 AIMKFVNKRAAKE
+971 PFMKFADKRAAKE

-1002 DISPQ
+1002 DISPR
-1007 QEFMVCECR
+1007 QEFMVCECK

-1030 MWKRSVTV
+1030 LWKRPVTV
-1038 EKHYFEDQGAFRM
+1038 EKRYVEDHGAFRM
-1051 VPNTSTLSCY
+1051 VPNTSMLSCY

-1085 GDFLPLFPRSNC
+1085 GDLLPLFPRSNC

-1125 NNGDEISRTVRN
+1125 KNGDEISRTVRN

-1153 ISHSSGLV
+1153 ISHFSGLV
-1161 CLVDPLNC
+1161 CLVDALND
-1169 FETLADSESFGPCG
+1169 FETLAEVDTFQPCG
-1183 MIKFTPDLKFLFGWV
+1183 MIKFAPNLKFLFCLFCGAGILSGSRELIQYQVQKW
-1198 LPIPAKMTSFPSF
+1198 PSGTF
-1211 GEVVRVLKLPSLVDV
+1211 SLVYVD
-1226 HGKVRSEPQDYQSPS
+1226 RNECLEPWDYQSPS
-1241 KGAFLMGDPITNSQ
+1241 KGAFLMGDPISNSQ

-1261 LSDAFL
+1261 SSDAFV

-1276 RAYPGRNNIEICSH
+1276 RAYPGSNNINNIEICSH
-1290 FALKDVKRYA
+1290 VALKDVKQYD
-1300 SPVSNIAF
+1300 SLVYNIAF
-1308 SLDGKTIYGVAG
+1308 ALDGKTIYGVAD
-1320 GEVMAFDVSS
+1320 GEPMAFDVSS
-1330 RKIIGKTFFSTD
+1330 RKIRGQKRFPHLGIKK
-1342 HYIREATRLTIEE
+1342 
-1355 YYYSKDMEISFVPV
+1355 YYPPLPPGGICLVPV
-1369 SKGVLLKRRRSDAAV
+1369 SKGVLLKRLYPDAEV
-1384 QLWNFK
+1384 ELVCNFN
-1390 LSQEVRSWPG
+1390 LPQEVRSWPSLKNVAYLG
-1400 LEWVTVIFP
+1400 PDVQLWNFELSQIVRSWPNLSEVRDIMPFS
-1409 VTDQCVACVGSGSQV
+1409 DQCVACVGRGCEV

-1432 EIVKTISHYHEEYC
+1432 EIVKTISHCHEESEENFLSYPW
-1446 SKCALLHKEFIK
+1446 LQERFIK
-1458 CNSKYQLLCTTSDS
+1458 CNSKYQLLCTARDS

-1485 AWRNSLLRGNIA
+1485 SWRNSLLRGNIT

-1508 VSAVTSQSRQEVHV
+1508 VSAGTS
-1522 LDASSGNTL
+1522 
-1531 RTLCSVDDVSN
+1531 
-1542 CAFVSNE
+1542 
-1549 ECVIDRRDSSR
+1549 
-1560 GYHLLLCNVRTGD
+1560 
-1573 LLSVLDVYTTDGPNY
+1573 
-1588 LAAFPKKGLIAMGL
+1588 
-1602 WNSKR
+1602 
-1607 MHPFIEVRVP
+1607 
-1617 RDKVNRRAKGEQC
+1617 
-1630 VCFLKLLTCVEQTRS
+1630 
-1645 HPTRSVMRMLALV
+1645 
-1658 LPPRIF
+1658 